1 MAKPDI
7 FRKVALDRL
16 GSPDQL
22 DELMQVA
29 TPKGWM
35 ALMALACLLAAAIAW
50 SVVGSI
56 PEGVKAQAILLRSGG
71 VYEVVAN
78 SGGLVSD
85 LPIQVGDT
93 IREGQVIARVAQ
105 PELSEQVRSAR
116 SRVEELDLQ
125 FRAVAAYVDRDSELQ
140 AASLVQRR
148 DNLEQSIQASQVTLA
163 ALAERISNEERL
175 VAQGLL
181 TRQAL
186 LRTIQEHEQ
195 AKERVR
201 ADRSQLVQLNV
212 ESLQASNQ
220 KRQDLVASRTR
231 LNDAQRELARLENEL
246 RLQSEVTSPYT
257 GQVLEVMTEQGGL
270 VERGG
275 RILTVSLAGKAVKNL
290 EAVVFVPSLH
300 GKKIKPGMEVQIV
313 PSTVMK
319 EEYGYLLGRVMY
331 VSDFPATPQ
340 GMQRVLKNAQL
351 VQTLSGQDAPYEVHA
366 DLIPDAASPTQYRW
380 SSSSGPPIRI
390 QSGTLAVANI
400 VVERRRPILLVVPQ
414 LRHLLGSGRSPTT
427 GPPTP
432 GFASR
437 GAQ

>member
-35 ALMALACLLAAAIAW
+35 ALTAMACLLGAAIAW

-56 PEGVKAQAILLRSGG
+56 PEGVRAQAILLRSGG

-85 LPIQVGDT
+85 LSIQVGDT
-93 IREGQVIARVAQ
+93 IREGQVVARVAQ
-105 PELSEQVRSAR
+105 PELGEQVRSSR
-116 SRVEELDLQ
+116 SRMEELNQQL
-125 FRAVAAYVDRDSELQ
+125 RAVEAYVSRDRELQ
-140 AASLVQRR
+140 AVSLVQRR

-186 LRTIQEHEQ
+186 LRTVQEHEQ
-195 AKERVR
+195 VKERIR

-212 ESLQASNQ
+212 EGLQASNQ
-220 KRQDLVASRTR
+220 KQQDLVASRTR
-231 LNDAQRELARLENEL
+231 LNEAQRELARLENEL
-246 RLQSEVTSPYT
+246 RLQSEVVSPYT

-290 EAVVFVPSLH
+290 EAVVYVPSLH

-319 EEYGYLLGRVMY
+319 EEYGYLLARVMY

-414 LRHLLGSGRSPTT
+414 LRHLLGSGRSSTT
-427 GPPTP
+427 RPPAP

-437 GAQ
+437 GAP